1 MVQWRKRC
9 HGDVTFESMICCFAR
24 IHLAIELSSWS
35 VLQMNFYIVI
45 YSQIHG
51 RSTGIFHWPWKPYVA
66 SCISESCFQVVTIF
80 CCSETLWTV
89 FSWIPCQ
96 KCWFFRKRGWVRLT
110 KIHVRSLWLAVLVWI
125 RCHINRQPLVVRT
138 SPSSPKLL
146 RRHQHCKPCRPC
158 VARCAARAPQR
169 GHRHRRH
176 PCRGRP
182 CRGRRR
188 RSNPRRPGCCGWR
201 RSGWRRLKRQEPGWR
216 NNISSGGLTACKKFG
231 QMMNDFLVLNF
242 SFFGFF
248 RHGGVRTYF
257 LLFIQKKLHYIHTYL
272 YIIWRWDVLKKV

>member
-1 MVQWRKRC
+1 MIQWRKRC

-138 SPSSPKLL
+138 PPSSPKLL
-146 RRHQHCKPCRPC
+146 RRHQPCKPCRPC

-169 GHRHRRH
+169 GPRHHRH
-176 PCRGRP
+176 PGRGRP

-188 RSNPRRPGCCGWR
+188 RNPRRPGCCGWR
-201 RSGWRRLKRQEPGWR
+201 RSGWRRLRRQEPGWR

-242 SFFGFF
+242 SFFGFLY
-248 RHGGVRTYF
+248 RHGGVRT
-257 LLFIQKKLHYIHTYL
+257 
-272 YIIWRWDVLKKV
+272 